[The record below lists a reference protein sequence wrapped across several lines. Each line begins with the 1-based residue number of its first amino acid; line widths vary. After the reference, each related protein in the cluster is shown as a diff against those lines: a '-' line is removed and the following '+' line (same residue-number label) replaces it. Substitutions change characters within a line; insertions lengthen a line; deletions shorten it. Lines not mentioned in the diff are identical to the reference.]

1 MSPGLASNTVGPSTA
16 EVPASRPMQASMN
29 DQDGLPGRS
38 TAVRDAVSKRD
49 GDPDDLANASV
60 EATPY
65 EGDGGVTIL
74 ITIGTTVATHILMGL
89 WDDHVRPRLRK
100 KYERDAGAARERVT
114 Q

>member
-1 MSPGLASNTVGPSTA
+1 MPTVLMVERGGVTVAEIEAEWEAVLREAASA
-16 EVPASRPMQASMN
+16 
-29 DQDGLPGRS
+29 

-49 GDPDDLANASV
+49 GDPDALANASV
-60 EATPY
+60 EARPY